1 MKQPIHK
8 QKEINKEEYNKS
20 LLNPDMQKQF
30 EELGTVEKERE
41 AQLLQE
47 RNYFEANLQAQ
58 QLEMLNIKNQKD
70 NLEKELAEQKNLS
83 DAEKQQLT
91 KQIEDISF

>member
-70 NLEKELAEQKNLS
+70 NLEKELAEQKKLIRCRKATIN
-83 DAEKQQLT
+83 
-91 KQIEDISF
+91 